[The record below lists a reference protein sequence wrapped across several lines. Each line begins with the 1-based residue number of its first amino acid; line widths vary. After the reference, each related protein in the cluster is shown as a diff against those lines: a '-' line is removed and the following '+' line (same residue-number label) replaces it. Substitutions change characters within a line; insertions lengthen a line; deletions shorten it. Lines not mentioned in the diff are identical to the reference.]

1 MKVICTSDWQAAWY
15 NLDQVRRAVNHIL
28 KLCKKH
34 GVKTVIHCGDV
45 KQQLNPV
52 DIRVTNYMVSVIQR
66 FKSEGIRL
74 IFLLGNHD
82 RVGMFDTAEN
92 WFPTLQAA
100 GADTVDEPLRV
111 TIDGYKF
118 YMLPFMDNDKVLQA
132 AKEFTKSADS
142 SNSIL
147 VFHAELDR
155 CMFNVM
161 TKAVDGIKLK
171 DLYPSSYM

>member
-74 IFLLGNHD
+74 IFLLGNH
-82 RVGMFDTAEN
+82 GAPFDPATINGRASIREVA
-92 WFPTLQAA
+92 QASHVPESEILARFKVPAADA
-100 GADTVDEPLRV
+100 GKAMKEIKDTYGFSPEDVKTFVQERM
-111 TIDGYKF
+111 GA
-118 YMLPFMDNDKVLQA
+118 Q
-132 AKEFTKSADS
+132 
-142 SNSIL
+142 
-147 VFHAELDR
+147 
-155 CMFNVM
+155 
-161 TKAVDGIKLK
+161 
-171 DLYPSSYM
+171 